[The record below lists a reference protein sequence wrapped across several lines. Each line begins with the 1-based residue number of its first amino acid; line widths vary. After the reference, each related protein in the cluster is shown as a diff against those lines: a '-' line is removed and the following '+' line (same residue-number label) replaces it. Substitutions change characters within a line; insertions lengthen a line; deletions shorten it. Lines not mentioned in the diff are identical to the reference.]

1 MKPHATKPAK
11 RTAHELDLME
21 LLKNSNQRERRVSDA
36 LVVILTRSDADVLA
50 ALGTVV
56 DFAVRAVQR
65 TR

>member
-1 MKPHATKPAK
+1 MKAHAAKK

-21 LLKNSNQRERRVSDA
+21 LLKNSNKRERRVSDA

-56 DFAVRAVQR
+56 DFAVRAVLR

>member
-1 MKPHATKPAK
+1 VKAHAAKK
-11 RTAHELDLME
+11 RTPHELDLME
-21 LLKNSNQRERRVSDA
+21 LLKNSNKRERRVSDA
-36 LVVILTRSDADVLA
+36 LIVILTRSDADVLA